1 MSYLSICQSR
11 LPFAFSQ
18 VQGKAENAVQRGG
31 KWEGQSIAFETERRL
46 LLRTSSSAVESFENG
61 SPNAVEQI
69 SVRFIII
76 AKNTLS
82 SISRRWFSSR
92 KMNVFSEC
100 LPTKGPLI
108 PLLIAPPCYTRG
120 AWIQLS
126 WIDSL
131 FFHIACRVADQVGRQ
146 KAILIKKY
154 RVHKNNIA
162 SLVLIKE

>member
-31 KWEGQSIAFETERRL
+31 KWEGQSIAFETERR

-146 KAILIKKY
+146 KAILI
-154 RVHKNNIA
+154 RNIVYIRIT
-162 SLVLIKE
+162 SLLSFL

>member
-46 LLRTSSSAVESFENG
+46 LLRTSSSAVESFEND

-82 SISRRWFSSR
+82 SISRR
-92 KMNVFSEC
+92 
-100 LPTKGPLI
+100 
-108 PLLIAPPCYTRG
+108 
-120 AWIQLS
+120 
-126 WIDSL
+126 
-131 FFHIACRVADQVGRQ
+131 
-146 KAILIKKY
+146 
-154 RVHKNNIA
+154 
-162 SLVLIKE
+162 